1 MSETLYKLNNRN
13 TIKLSHALNYASYS
27 LGIVA
32 LDIVFM
38 LIAQIK
44 NEDEALNTYH
54 INVIDLENRL
64 GRQINRN
71 SLKKAQIEL
80 LEQNIVFPKSQS
92 TEPFVWV
99 EKFEYDSKRGTL
111 RIALHPNLAPHLIA
125 PKLYTMANLE
135 AFLLL
140 KSIYAKR
147 LYMLCSQFITMK
159 KFTITLYAL
168 RQMLQTPESLSLVYA
183 NFKERVILPST
194 EAINEF
200 SDIHVRFHEIKT
212 GRTISD
218 FEVHV
223 YKKPTH
229 RHTSKP
235 SGHKGID
242 AVNEWLNSEHSKIQV
257 IDAEIVA

>member
-13 TIKLSHALNYASYS
+13 TIKVSHALNYASYS

-44 NEDEALNTYH
+44 SEDEALNTYH

-80 LEQNIVFPKSQS
+80 LEQNIVFSKSQS

-99 EKFEYDSKRGTL
+99 EKFEYDSKRGTIC
-111 RIALHPNLAPHLIA
+111 IALHPNLTPHLIA
-125 PKLYTMANLE
+125 PKLYTLGNFE

-147 LYMLCSQFITMK
+147 LYMLCSQFTTMK
-159 KFTITLYAL
+159 KFTISLYAL

-183 NFKERVILPST
+183 NFKERVMLPST

-212 GRTISD
+212 GRTVSD

-235 SGHKGID
+235 TGHKGID
-242 AVNEWLNSEHSKIQV
+242 AANEWLEQNRSKNDA

>member
-1 MSETLYKLNNRN
+1 MSETLYRLNNRN

-64 GRQINRN
+64 GRQINRK
-71 SLKKAQIEL
+71 SLKKAQTEL

-92 TEPFVWV
+92 TEPCLWV
-99 EKFEYDSKRGTL
+99 EKFEYDSKRGTI
-111 RIALHPNLAPHLIA
+111 RIALHSNLTQHLIA
-125 PKLYTMANLE
+125 PKLYALGNLE
-135 AFLLL
+135 AFLQL

-147 LYMLCSQFITMK
+147 LYLLCSQFATMK
-159 KFTITLYAL
+159 KFTVSLNAL
-168 RQMLQTPESLSLVYA
+168 RQMLQTPESLSAVYA

-194 EAINEF
+194 EAINEY
-200 SDIHVRFHEIKT
+200 SDIHVRFHEVKT
-212 GRTISD
+212 GRTITD
-218 FEVHV
+218 YEVFV
-223 YKKPTH
+223 YKQPIH
-229 RHTSKP
+229 HHSSKP

-242 AVNEWLNSEHSKIQV
+242 AVNEWLGGDRPKNNV

>member
-27 LGIVA
+27 FGIVA

-64 GRQINRN
+64 GRQLNRK
-71 SLKKAQIEL
+71 SLKKAQTEL
-80 LEQNIVFPKSQS
+80 LEQNIIFPKSQS

-99 EKFEYDSKRGTL
+99 ERFEYDSKRGTI

-125 PKLYTMANLE
+125 PKLYTLGNLE
-135 AFLLL
+135 VFLLL

-147 LYMLCSQFITMK
+147 LYMLCSQFATMK
-159 KFTITLYAL
+159 KFTISVQAL
-168 RQMLQTPESLSLVYA
+168 RMMLQTPESLSVYA

-200 SDIHVRFHEIKT
+200 SDIHVRFHEVKT
-212 GRTISD
+212 GRTITD
-218 FEVHV
+218 YEVFV
-223 YKKPTH
+223 YKKPIH
-229 RHTSKP
+229 RHSSKLT
-235 SGHKGID
+235 GHKGVD
-242 AVNEWLNSEHSKIQV
+242 AVNEWLDGDRPKNNV

>member
-1 MSETLYKLNNRN
+1 MSETLYRLNNRN

-64 GRQINRN
+64 GRQLNRK
-71 SLKKAQIEL
+71 SLKKAQTEL
-80 LEQNIVFPKSQS
+80 LEQSIVFPKSQS
-92 TEPFVWV
+92 YEPCSWV
-99 EKFEYDSKRGTL
+99 ERFEYDSKRGII
-111 RIALHPNLAPHLIA
+111 RIALHPNLTPHLIN
-125 PKLYTMANLE
+125 PKLFALGNFE
-135 AFLLL
+135 AFLQL

-147 LYMLCSQFITMK
+147 LYLLCSQFATMK
-159 KFTITLYAL
+159 KFTVSLYAL
-168 RQMLQTPESLSLVYA
+168 RQMLQTPESLSVYA
-183 NFKERVILPST
+183 NFKERVVLPST
-194 EAINEF
+194 EAINEY
-200 SDIHVRFHEIKT
+200 SDIHVRFHEVKT
-212 GRTISD
+212 GRTITD
-218 FEVHV
+218 YEVFV
-223 YKKPTH
+223 YKKPIH
-229 RHTSKP
+229 RHSSKP

-242 AVNEWLNSEHSKIQV
+242 AVNEWLDSDRPKNNV